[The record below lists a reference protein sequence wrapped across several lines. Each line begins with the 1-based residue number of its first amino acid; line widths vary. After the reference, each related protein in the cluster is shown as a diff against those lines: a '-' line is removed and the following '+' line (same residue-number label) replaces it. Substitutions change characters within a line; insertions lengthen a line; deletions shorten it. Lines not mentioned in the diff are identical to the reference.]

1 MYRNFSYFTNVTAI
15 IAYQTAVPEAAGQP
29 AGRIPEA
36 ARPQVRATWQAHT
49 WLTGQYYLFH
59 SSSSPWIAGLSK
71 SLHVIELN
79 LNFNIFDYA
88 IAV

>member
-36 ARPQVRATWQAHT
+36 ARPQVRAT
-49 WLTGQYYLFH
+49 
-59 SSSSPWIAGLSK
+59 
-71 SLHVIELN
+71 
-79 LNFNIFDYA
+79 
-88 IAV
+88 